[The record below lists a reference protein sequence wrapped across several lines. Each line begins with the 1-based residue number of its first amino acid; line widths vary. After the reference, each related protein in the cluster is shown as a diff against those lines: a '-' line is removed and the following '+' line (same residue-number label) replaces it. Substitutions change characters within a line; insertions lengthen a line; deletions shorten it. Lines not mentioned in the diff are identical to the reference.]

1 LGKEIGLVIEGGIS
15 RGGWRRSG
23 QGSAC
28 GGWRV
33 GLVEIM
39 CQNGILFF
47 KIQNSIRKNR
57 NGGEL
62 GESGGWKVLSRGAV
76 MRAHVLEKNRRNI
89 NLINIKCKKNLLSHN
104 RKGFFL
110 YYVLFKKNFN
120 LH

>member
-1 LGKEIGLVIEGGIS
+1 HLYNK
-15 RGGWRRSG
+15 
-23 QGSAC
+23 
-28 GGWRV
+28 RV

-62 GESGGWKVLSRGAV
+62 GESGGRKVLSSGAL

-104 RKGFFL
+104 RRGFFCTMFF
-110 YYVLFKKNFN
+110 FKEES
-120 LH
+120 